1 MTLTTLQQDDRCF
14 LSTLH
19 QPTIRRKT
27 VYLPHLAS
35 IMYKYHKMFIK
46 IIYFIG
52 INNINNNNHY
62 YRFIAPEGSIKT
74 VIKCEYFLLFI
85 KS

>member
-1 MTLTTLQQDDRCF
+1 
-14 LSTLH
+14 
-19 QPTIRRKT
+19 
-27 VYLPHLAS
+27 
-35 IMYKYHKMFIK
+35 MYKYHKMFIK